1 MPERAPENDSPASEL
16 PTAQT
21 ASDVR
26 RPPRRLL
33 QAVAVVLGLAAVL
46 VLEVLYLRLAPS
58 MSISAYSVVLAVL
71 GLLALALFASELLSW
86 LLFAQSLTSL
96 GHRDRHGKDGPP

>member
-1 MPERAPENDSPASEL
+1 MPERAPENGSPASEL

-21 ASDVR
+21 VR
-26 RPPRRLL
+26 RPPRRLW
-33 QAVAVVLGLAAVL
+33 QAVAVVLGLAAVV

-71 GLLALALFASELLSW
+71 GLLALALFASELLRGCSSRK
-86 LLFAQSLTSL
+86 A
-96 GHRDRHGKDGPP
+96 